1 MGKRMLWNHIENFS
15 FSSTFCVSLG
25 TKIEKRSCIK
35 KSVSKSELGIVLFG
49 KTLCSSHLTASN
61 RHCTFPGLTQY
72 SIVARFFSP
81 RFSRL
86 INLAPAFGPLNLK
99 PLTKT
104 EYATMAL
111 NNVDTA
117 PIAVNRIF
125 PVVVKKS
132 NLNLRGLLNDLF
144 ARTFNL
150 KQFHG
155 APVRSGLCALALCI
169 LTAIIPTD
177 ASAQFSATSTVL
189 STAAVTSANAY
200 LLSSRSDKTDRTDVF
215 KPLRVVNQPG
225 AMDLSGKRI
234 CIVPK
239 GSYLR
244 VNNCRRGDV
253 IVIEEGTLRQIME
266 VCKLDE
272 PVYSYKGAFAC
283 VYEDHEKKFYTAP
296 DKKRSTF

>member
-35 KSVSKSELGIVLFG
+35 KSGSKSELGIVLFG

-132 NLNLRGLLNDLF
+132 NLNLRGLFDKLIGG
-144 ARTFNL
+144 TFNL

-169 LTAIIPTD
+169 LSASIPTE
-177 ASAQFSATSTVL
+177 ATATV
-189 STAAVTSANAY
+189 Y
-200 LLSSRSDKTDRTDVF
+200 LLHSHSDDETGRTDIF
-215 KPLRVVNQPG
+215 KPLRVVNQTG
-225 AMDLSGKRI
+225 TIDLSGKRI
-234 CIVPK
+234 CIVPR

-253 IVIEEGTLRQIME
+253 IVIEEGSLRQIME
-266 VCKLDE
+266 VCKLDD

>member
-25 TKIEKRSCIK
+25 IKIEKRSCIK
-35 KSVSKSELGIVLFG
+35 KSGSKSELGIVLFG
-49 KTLCSSHLTASN
+49 KTLCSSHLTTSN
-61 RHCTFPGLTQY
+61 KHCTFPGLTQY

-104 EYATMAL
+104 VYATMAL
-111 NNVDTA
+111 NNVDKA

-125 PVVVKKS
+125 PVVVKNS
-132 NLNLRGLLNDLF
+132 NLNLRGLFNDLIGG
-144 ARTFNL
+144 TFNL

-169 LTAIIPTD
+169 LTASISTESF
-177 ASAQFSATSTVL
+177 ANATL
-189 STAAVTSANAY
+189 MAAY
-200 LLSSRSDKTDRTDVF
+200 LLHSHSDDETGRTDVF
-215 KPLRVVNQPG
+215 KPLRVVNQTG
-225 AMDLSGKRI
+225 SLDLSGKRI
-234 CIVPK
+234 CIVPR
-239 GSYLR
+239 GSYLK